1 MKISIQSFVLAAAVA
16 ASMGAVAQAVPETY
30 TWDFSSPQG
39 ALGTTQVYTSAVT
52 PSGPSP
58 VDVTAYGFQVTYD
71 PSNPSAS
78 NTQTGSAIHLYGN
91 QGSGTENGLGLKN
104 YPYQEIGFLVTQNQG
119 GQNNDGQNNDG
130 QNNDGQ
136 NYNNQNN
143 DGQNYNNQNNDGQN
157 NDGQNNDGNNN
168 DGQNNDGNNCDNGG
182 GGTTTYEGF
191 VQVDLSNLLKIPNV
205 DPFATITIG
214 SLQNGTYDAYA
225 SSTLGT
231 IGTNEIIDHST
242 TTPNTFLLSDFSLAN
257 PYLTITANDQAGLD
271 KSILLSTLS
280 VSTGSPAPEPATIGM
295 LAIGGVG
302 LLLGRRR
309 KSA

>member
-1 MKISIQSFVLAAAVA
+1 MKLFIQSSVLAAVVV
-16 ASMGAVAQAVPETY
+16 ASMCAVAQAVPETY
-30 TWDFSSPQG
+30 TWNFDSPLG
-39 ALGTTQVYTSAVT
+39 ALGTSQSYTSAVT

-71 PSNPSAS
+71 PGNPSAA
-78 NTQTGSAIHLYGN
+78 NAQTGTAISLYGN
-91 QGSGTENGLGLKN
+91 QGAGTESGLGLKN
-104 YPYQEIGFLVTQNQG
+104 YPYKEIGFLVTQNQG
-119 GQNNDGQNNDG
+119 GQNNDGQNWNNSDGHNYND
-130 QNNDGQ
+130 QNRNNNDG
-136 NYNNQNN
+136 N
-143 DGQNYNNQNNDGQN
+143 N

-168 DGQNNDGNNCDNGG
+168 DGQNNDGNNCNNGAG
-182 GGTTTYEGF
+182 GSTTYEGF
-191 VQVDLSNLLKIPNV
+191 VQVDLTNLLNIPNV

-214 SLQNGTYDAYA
+214 SLQNGTYDAFA

-231 IGTNEIIDHST
+231 IGTNEIINHST

-280 VSTGSPAPEPATIGM
+280 VSTNNAAPEPATLGM
-295 LAIGGVG
+295 LAIGGAG